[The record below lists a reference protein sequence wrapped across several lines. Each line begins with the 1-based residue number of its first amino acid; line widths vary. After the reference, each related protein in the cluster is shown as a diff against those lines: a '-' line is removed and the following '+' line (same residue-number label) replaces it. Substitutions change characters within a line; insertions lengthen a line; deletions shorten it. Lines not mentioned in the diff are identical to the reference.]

1 MKADL
6 YVSPG
11 GDDANPGTGA
21 RPLRTIARAAEII
34 KAGGTC
40 LVRGGRYRETVRLT
54 RSGTKA
60 KPIRFLAAP
69 GETVIL
75 DGTEPVAGKWQKHK
89 GKIYKTVVKREF
101 VQLFADG
108 KMMLEARWPN
118 IGFGEILSR
127 KGWAPT
133 GKGSRYGKIV
143 DPELAKTGV
152 NWDGA
157 LATLNV
163 AHQFFTWS
171 RRVVSHRRGSRTL
184 RYPKDLPVITHYGN
198 KTRPWEDNRYYLSG
212 KLEALDRAGEWFL
225 DPESGTLYLWAL
237 GGDDPAKHEVAFK
250 ARDYGF
256 DGEGIKH
263 VSIEGFE
270 FFGCS
275 LRLTK
280 AEGCTVEGCHL
291 LFPTYTRDLT
301 ELAAKRKRR
310 PTVSTLVSGEHNTM
324 RNCSLAFSPTG
335 GITMLGS
342 HNLVEDCLV
351 HDVCWNGSLKY
362 VGIQLG
368 PRPGMAGA
376 PGKAPREEGKSAIR
390 RCTVFNC
397 GNSCVH
403 AAGMPRMRVEYCHI
417 HDGGLACKDVSL
429 LYTQLPTV
437 AGTVFAYN
445 WVHGCHAPHI
455 ALGIRG
461 DDQTRGLIVHHN
473 VVWDC
478 DWVGIVIKG
487 DRNKVHNNTVLSSG
501 RCDLLLRSRPEP
513 RKPWRKQWPLLKRQH
528 ANTEASNN
536 CARKTGAGQ
545 WGPPPS
551 LSCRGGDNYS
561 GRTPMLVDPKKL
573 DFRPRKG
580 SPLID
585 AGRELP
591 GYTDGFKGKAPDIGA
606 YEFGGQK
613 WVPGV
618 TWEKSEVEKR
628 MYEALRW

>member
-6 YVSPG
+6 YVSPK
-11 GDDANPGTGA
+11 GDDANPGTRA
-21 RPLRTIARAAEII
+21 KPLRSISRAAEII

-54 RSGTKA
+54 KSGTKA
-60 KPIRFLAAP
+60 KPMRFLAAP

-75 DGTEPVAGKWQKHK
+75 DGTEPVAGEWQKHK
-89 GKIYKTVVKREF
+89 GKIYKTTVKRDF
-101 VQLFADG
+101 AQLFADG

-143 DPELAKTGV
+143 DPKLAKTGV
-152 NWDGA
+152 NWSGA

-171 RRVVSHRRGSRTL
+171 RRVASHRKGSRTL
-184 RYPKDLPVITHYGN
+184 HYPKNLPVITHYAK

-212 KLEALDRAGEWFL
+212 KLEALDRPGEWFL
-225 DPESGTLYLWAL
+225 DPESKTLYLWTL
-237 GGDDPAKHEVAFK
+237 DGDDPAKHEVAFK
-250 ARDYGF
+250 TRDYGI

-263 VSIEGFE
+263 VRIEGFE
-270 FFGCS
+270 FFGCT

-280 AEGCTVEGCHL
+280 SAHCTVEGCHL

-301 ELAAKRKRR
+301 ELAAKRR
-310 PTVSTLVSGEHNTM
+310 PTVSTLVSGEHNVVKG
-324 RNCSLAFSPTG
+324 CSLAFSPTG
-335 GITMLGS
+335 GITVLGS

-351 HDVCWNGSLKY
+351 HGVCWNGSLQY
-362 VGIQLG
+362 VGIKLG
-368 PRPGMAGA
+368 PRPGMGA
-376 PGKAPREEGKSAIR
+376 SPGKPAREEGESVVR

-397 GNSCVH
+397 GNTCVH

-417 HDGGLACKDVSL
+417 YDGGLACKDVSL
-429 LYTQLPTV
+429 LYTQLPMI
-437 AGTVFAYN
+437 AGTVFAHN

-461 DDQTRGLIVHHN
+461 DDQTRGLVAHHN

-478 DWVGIVIKG
+478 GWVGIVIKG
-487 DRNKVHNNTVLSSG
+487 DRNKVHNNTVLGSG
-501 RCDLLLRSRPEP
+501 RCDILLRSRPEP
-513 RKPWRKQWPLLKRQH
+513 KKPWRRQWPLLKRQH
-528 ANTEASNN
+528 ANSEASNN
-536 CARKTGAGQ
+536 CARKIGAGQ
-545 WGPPPS
+545 WGPPPP
-551 LSCRGGDNYS
+551 LSCKGGNNYS
-561 GRTPMLVDPKKL
+561 GRTPMLVDPEKL

-585 AGRELP
+585 AGRKIP
-591 GYTDGFKGKAPDIGA
+591 GFTDGFKGEAPDIGA
-606 YEFGGQK
+606 YEFGGEK

-618 TWEKSEVEKR
+618 TWPT
-628 MYEALRW
+628 EAVRRRLYRELQW